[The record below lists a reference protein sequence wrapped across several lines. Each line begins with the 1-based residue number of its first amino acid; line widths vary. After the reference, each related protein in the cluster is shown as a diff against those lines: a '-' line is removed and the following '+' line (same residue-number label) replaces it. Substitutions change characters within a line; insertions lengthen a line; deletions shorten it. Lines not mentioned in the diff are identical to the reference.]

1 MTVGAFFMHLDTMYN
16 FLFIFTKGCEKNVPE
31 SIFTLTESPLSL
43 SVLKAVLLCIP

>member
-16 FLFIFTKGCEKNVPE
+16 FLFIFTKGCEKKVPE
-31 SIFTLTESPLSL
+31 SIFTMTESPLSL